1 MIDEEG
7 MEPASAG
14 DGLAA
19 KLARYPGPAWRK
31 AYLAKL
37 LENGRRFETAGNE
50 RAALYCFSKVGEGI
64 EAAAEAAESDETES
78 LETESLET
86 ETAVHAESG
95 AATEDDGTREAEGG
109 VTARAGD
116 ASAAKAG
123 TAADRP
129 RKPRAQR
136 KPKEKPLTA
145 TEKFRREWRLQH
157 IKDAE
162 NVLARHGGRLSAL
175 EAKSYRERLEKLR
188 QTGLAAA
195 TSSQSDRADAGILDL
210 RRRLYQRVLKS
221 QRISLAHRHSPVT
234 LERLALPPAR
244 PGAKPG
250 QAPGPSLPAIV
261 APAPKAKGKAA
272 GKAVQVQTEAE
283 WQAVVGPYNDRYNM
297 EELLVLIAEND
308 AAWVQ
313 EFLELYRNL
322 AGVQDLISAI
332 VPAKK

>member
-37 LENGRRFETAGNE
+37 LENGRRFESAGNQ
-50 RAALYCFSKVGEGI
+50 RAALYCFGKVGEGI
-64 EAAAEAAESDETES
+64 EAAVEAADAGTEEDGS
-78 LETESLET
+78 TGTEAGAL
-86 ETAVHAESG
+86 AESG
-95 AATEDDGTREAEGG
+95 HESADSGSHTEDAASSASADDA
-109 VTARAGD
+109 D
-116 ASAAKAG
+116 ASRTGA
-123 TAADRP
+123 AADRP

-162 NVLARHGGRLSAL
+162 SVLSRHGGRLSAL
-175 EAKSYRERLEKLR
+175 EVKSYRDRLEKLR
-188 QTGLAAA
+188 QTGLAAS
-195 TSSQSDRADAGILDL
+195 TQNQSDRADAGILEL

-221 QRISLAHRHSPVT
+221 QRISLARRYSPVT

-244 PGAKPG
+244 PGAKPV
-250 QAPGPSLPAIV
+250 QSPEQPAPGAI

-272 GKAVQVQTEAE
+272 AKAVQVQTEAE

-297 EELLVLIAEND
+297 EDLLGLIAEND

-313 EFLELYRNL
+313 EFLDLYRNL
-322 AGVQDLISAI
+322 AGVQELITAI